1 MLELT
6 VRRRAR
12 RDTYTIG
19 SMEINAD
26 VFCDTLEDTDRG
38 LTSSMSL
45 EEIAEKKVYGQT
57 AIPCGH
63 YRVDMDT
70 VSPKYSKIEFYQKTC
85 DGKLPRLVGVP
96 GYSGVLIHCGNT
108 AADTD
113 GCIII
118 GENKAVGKVLNSRA
132 TFTRFIKR
140 LQAAHDAGEEIW
152 ITIK

>member
-6 VRRRAR
+6 VRRRAK

-19 SMEINAD
+19 HMEINAD
-26 VFCDTLEDTDRG
+26 IVCDTLEDTDRG

-45 EEIAEKKVYGQT
+45 EEIKKRKVHGKT

-70 VSPKYSKIEFYQKTC
+70 VSPKYADHDFYKRTC
-85 DGKLPRLVGVP
+85 GGKLPRLVGVP

-108 AADTD
+108 AEDTD

-132 TFTRFIKR
+132 TFERFIKR
-140 LQAAHDAGEEIW
+140 LVKAHEDGEEIW
-152 ITIK
+152 ITVK